1 MTLMEILFLKIVIF
15 FIRMGISES
24 VILPIEQSFII
35 IQQTLIEYGK
45 PIFHINKEKFSECYI
60 DLYFELYPYISIY
73 KDNLGDSIIG
83 WFWYLLS
90 QSEDD
95 KKVCYNCHK

>member
-1 MTLMEILFLKIVIF
+1 MTFIMTHPKNRKI
-15 FIRMGISES
+15 G
-24 VILPIEQSFII
+24 
-35 IQQTLIEYGK
+35 
-45 PIFHINKEKFSECYI
+45 HEKFRETRPIGS
-60 DLYFELYPYISIY
+60 Y